1 MTVALSRTEI
11 DKILPAFATC
21 LGALPSLHTLELV
34 HVHSQM
40 SSTLG
45 TEFKNKSYPQIRR
58 IVLPSC
64 AHNILRACPGVREVV
79 CNDSNGSQLVGA
91 IAKACK
97 HVEVFKGLLVEEKL
111 IKREWPC
118 YEVTR
123 F

>member
-1 MTVALSRTEI
+1 MTTALSRTET

-21 LGALPSLHTLELV
+21 LGALPNLRTLELV
-34 HVHSQM
+34 HVHSEM
-40 SSTLG
+40 SATLG
-45 TEFKNKSYPQIRR
+45 TVFKDKSYPQIRR

-64 AHNILRACPGVREVV
+64 AHNILRACPEVREVI
-79 CNDSNGSQLVGA
+79 CNESNGSQLVSA
-91 IAKACK
+91 ITKACK
-97 HVEVFKGLLVEEKL
+97 HVEVFKGLPVEVKL